1 MASLKIS
8 DFFNR
13 KFFEIPKYQRGFA
26 WERQNVRDLFDDIQE
41 AIESNTNH
49 YIGTIVLSKSS
60 EESKYFIVDGQQ
72 RITTLTMILNSIV
85 KRIPVDDAK
94 YFERFYIKEGNR
106 LRLQLLNEKDRE
118 YFSNLILGV
127 KTEPQNKSQRY
138 LLQAYDEIE
147 FKINQIINK
156 ASFLNAIERL
166 EVMEFIENTE
176 GDAIR
181 IFQTVND
188 RGKPLSNMEK
198 VKSLLIYFSNRY
210 LAKKLDDRI
219 NEHFSEIFEIYDDI
233 KTIGETINIIL
244 INNVNFT
251 EDTLLRY
258 HFVTYCNQDYDP
270 TPNFVLQN
278 IKNKLSELRAAGNN
292 FVEMEEYISN
302 YVESL
307 KSFLLS
313 LRNILEKAKVDP
325 KYYKLFC
332 IHNLSARLYPL
343 ITKLE
348 EKKILES
355 SLSTVQNATFFDL
368 IELIDVR
375 VYKTRGTDPRKHIAD
390 FVYQINHNTESEIET
405 WLKWFNSY
413 WMSKDL
419 FQSNLYGNIY
429 GNFALRGMLIDFCE
443 HLLNK
448 EFTIDELKSF
458 MAKNITIEHVLS
470 QTPDFD
476 PTAYGFINQE
486 DFINNEDKIGNLTL
500 LEKTL
505 NSAVQNMSPVNKV
518 PYYDKSVFQ
527 MTKKIGSEIDS
538 MRKFTKVELE
548 LRTSEIAK
556 ICLERWWC

>member
-390 FVYQINHNTESEIET
+390 FVYQINHN
-405 WLKWFNSY
+405 
-413 WMSKDL
+413 
-419 FQSNLYGNIY
+419 
-429 GNFALRGMLIDFCE
+429 
-443 HLLNK
+443 
-448 EFTIDELKSF
+448 
-458 MAKNITIEHVLS
+458 
-470 QTPDFD
+470 
-476 PTAYGFINQE
+476 
-486 DFINNEDKIGNLTL
+486 KIGR
-500 LEKTL
+500 
-505 NSAVQNMSPVNKV
+505 AHV
-518 PYYDKSVFQ
+518 
-527 MTKKIGSEIDS
+527 
-538 MRKFTKVELE
+538 
-548 LRTSEIAK
+548 
-556 ICLERWWC
+556 